1 MHSSTK
7 RGRGPGE
14 EGLGPG
20 TGARGRRKAR
30 PGKRSSAQADRASA
44 PRPRGTIDP
53 APRWRTAQRPRHV
66 PRRDR
71 GHDRRGAALPP
82 RRHFC
87 GCARVPFGGPAMS
100 TDTKRDQGPG
110 ALRQGFRVDATRLEI
125 APFANGLRRDG
136 RFSSFLLHPSS
147 LGVPRRAAGS
157 CGPPHAGLLDCPPAA
172 FRRPPPTKVSRRE
185 AETQRENPSN
195 GRPIPAP
202 LPGGDVM
209 VGASTSAPRDMQL
222 PSGGAAAIG
231 KERQEKTRA
240 ATPRRRGTRTERR
253 AQKTVPPDACRTS
266 LALGCGTAAGYES
279 GCLQRREIKKI
290 FPLRR
295 GVSARVSEKRS
306 WVLGFRS

>member
-1 MHSSTK
+1 MKEKPLTAGIDAALTLPRKVIKATIPRPPSCNQ
-7 RGRGPGE
+7 GRLSDTQPLGQ
-14 EGLGPG
+14 GLEAG
-20 TGARGRRKAR
+20 TG
-30 PGKRSSAQADRASA
+30 
-44 PRPRGTIDP
+44 
-53 APRWRTAQRPRHV
+53 
-66 PRRDR
+66 
-71 GHDRRGAALPP
+71 
-82 RRHFC
+82 
-87 GCARVPFGGPAMS
+87 
-100 TDTKRDQGPG
+100 
-110 ALRQGFRVDATRLEI
+110 
-125 APFANGLRRDG
+125 RRDG

-147 LGVPRRAAGS
+147 LGLPRRAAGS

-231 KERQEKTRA
+231 KERREKTRA